1 MRLEQIS
8 KILAESVRW
17 KRRIS
22 SHTNVLKRTKSRIN
36 SRLQLL
42 VTQQVPKYFA
52 PFQNS
57 PLNCA
62 KYRGGYVILVD
73 AWARGRNGRE
83 KQSGRYSEYYC
94 GVYVGPPADS
104 FSPTDVFSG
113 GLEMLFNN
121 ENKHEIQIPA
131 TSKDD
136 APVNVAYLVQYL
148 CDNIMKDTRK
158 ELFVLGG
165 SM

>member
-1 MRLEQIS
+1 LLS
-8 KILAESVRW
+8 FKI
-17 KRRIS
+17 RRSI
-22 SHTNVLKRTKSRIN
+22 
-36 SRLQLL
+36 
-42 VTQQVPKYFA
+42 
-52 PFQNS
+52 
-57 PLNCA
+57 A

-73 AWARGRNGRE
+73 AKIRARGRNGCA
-83 KQSGRYSEYYC
+83 KQSGRHSEYYC
-94 GVYVGPPADS
+94 GVYVGPPVDS

-121 ENKHEIQIPA
+121 ENKHEIRIPA
-131 TSKDD
+131 TVKDN